1 MKLKGLRWIVLS
13 LIALVTIINYLDRGT
28 LNYMWVANTK
38 HLVKEFT
45 FDEEAACYRFTL
57 EGETVEAPLGQV
69 QLLDNGVIEYTEYG
83 GIAKDLG
90 LVDTTAD
97 ADTQKQQAKDLLALI
112 TTFFMIAYGISQLVS
127 GKIYDKIG
135 TRRGFTL
142 SAILWGGADAL
153 ASLASGLKSLTFFRV
168 MLGLG
173 EAGPWPGTTKSNAE
187 WFPQKERALA
197 QGIFGGAASMG
208 SIVAPILIPA
218 LFLAFGWRTT
228 FVIVGMM
235 GILWVVPWLLINKKG
250 PKDHPWITAEER
262 DYILSGQPECKVS
275 CDTAKSWGEL
285 LGEKKNYAVIL
296 GRFFLDPIWWMFVT
310 WLPIYLIEVFN
321 LDIKQIAM
329 SAWVPYVGAAIGSI
343 AGGWFSG
350 LLINR
355 GKSVNFARKAAM
367 IVGSCVIVP
376 GMVLAAMAQTATMA
390 VVMMAFILGGY
401 QFVMTNIQTLV
412 SDFQTGKAVGSL
424 AGLGGAAAVLGTLVA
439 TWLIPFLTQ
448 SGNWTSFF
456 ILGGSLVPLCLISIF
471 LFGGKIEQVSQ
482 SKKAE

>member
-38 HLVKEFT
+38 HLV
-45 FDEEAACYRFTL
+45 EEYTYNEAEETYAFTL
-57 EGETVEAPLGQV
+57 KGEAVEVPAQQV
-69 QLLDNGVIEYTEYG
+69 KLLESGEIEYTEYG

-90 LVDTTAD
+90 LVDTSAD

-228 FVIVGMM
+228 FVIVGML
-235 GILWVVPWLLINKKG
+235 GILWVIPWLLINKKG

-262 DYILSGQPECKVS
+262 DYILSGQPECKVTN
-275 CDTAKSWGEL
+275 DTAKSWGQL

-355 GKSVNFARKAAM
+355 GKSVNFARKTAM

-439 TWLIPFLTQ
+439 TWLIPSLTQ

-456 ILGGSLVPLCLISIF
+456 ILGGSLVPLCLIAIF
-471 LFGGKIEQVSQ
+471 LFGGRIEQVSQ
-482 SKKAE
+482 SKKN

>member
-38 HLVKEFT
+38 HLV
-45 FDEEAACYRFTL
+45 EEYTYNEAEETYAFTL
-57 EGETVEAPLGQV
+57 KGEAVEVPAQQV
-69 QLLDNGVIEYTEYG
+69 KLLESGEIEYTEYG

-90 LVDTTAD
+90 LVDTSAD

-112 TTFFMIAYGISQLVS
+112 TTFFMIAYGISQIVS

-228 FVIVGMM
+228 FVIVGML
-235 GILWVVPWLLINKKG
+235 GILWVIPWLLINKKG

-262 DYILSGQPECKVS
+262 DYILSGQPECKVTN
-275 CDTAKSWGEL
+275 DTAKSWGQL

-355 GKSVNFARKAAM
+355 GKSVNFARKTAM

-390 VVMMAFILGGY
+390 VVMMASILGGY

-439 TWLIPFLTQ
+439 TWLIPSLTQ

-456 ILGGSLVPLCLISIF
+456 ILGGSLVPLCLIAIF
-471 LFGGKIEQVSQ
+471 LFGGRIEQVSQ
-482 SKKAE
+482 SKKN